1 MVKPTI
7 QTRLPG
13 AFLLSAAL
21 ALLAAGCGNPPG
33 TGAPEAA
40 LGGSESSPRD
50 ATGLASTAPL
60 PPEQEAFWSA
70 LAAHCGRAYEGEI
83 SDVTPYYRDGV
94 VGRRAVIHVF
104 DCSDDRIHVPFHLD
118 DNASRNWIL
127 TRVDGTLRLKHD
139 HRNPDGTEEEISQYG
154 GDAPV
159 PGLATRQIFPA
170 DAHTARILPERADN
184 FWFLDF
190 VGEDVLQYGVH
201 WPTAGH
207 SIRFSFDLSRPVD
220 PPPPP
225 WGYEGVDP

>member
-1 MVKPTI
+1 MANPTPC
-7 QTRLPG
+7 TRLSG
-13 AFLLSAAL
+13 ALLLCAAL
-21 ALLAAGCGNPPG
+21 SLLPSGCSDGTSAGGEG
-33 TGAPEAA
+33 GEA
-40 LGGSESSPRD
+40 
-50 ATGLASTAPL
+50 L

-70 LAAHCGRAYEGEI
+70 LAAHCGQAYEGEV
-83 SDVTPYYRDGV
+83 SDATPYYRDGV

-104 DCSDDRIHVPFHLD
+104 DCSDDRIHVPFHMD

-127 TRVDGTLRLKHD
+127 TRAGGTLRLKHD

-159 PGLATRQIFPA
+159 PGLRTRQIFLA
-170 DAHTARILPERADN
+170 DAHTARILPERHDN

-190 VGEDVLQYGVH
+190 VDDQTLQYGVH

-207 SIRFSFDLSRPVD
+207 SVRFSFDLSRSVD

-225 WGYEGVDP
+225 WGYESTTPTLPPGTSP